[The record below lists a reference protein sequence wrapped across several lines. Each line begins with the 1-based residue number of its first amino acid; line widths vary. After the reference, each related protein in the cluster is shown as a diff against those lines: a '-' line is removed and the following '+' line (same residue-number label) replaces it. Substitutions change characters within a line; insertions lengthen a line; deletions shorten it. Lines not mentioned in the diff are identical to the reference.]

1 MKIPSAIVQRI
12 RKLRAPT
19 KWGIIAVLSLGGA
32 VSTYAAIQ
40 IQNSNMVRTV
50 EGGNVV
56 NSGAAP
62 FFKTPFAHVSQTAA
76 RAALQA
82 DPLAGMIALF
92 EVGDAMF
99 DIPGNEAD
107 GVGGSVDG
115 FARFTRVPR
124 ADLTGAGQWATHT
137 PSRATGPNG
146 QKCTDCHF
154 LPVGDGAGTN
164 TANAHRDPTHSA
176 NLKRMIQRNT
186 PHLFGGSA
194 KQLLAEEMTTDLQG
208 LRNAA
213 CNCQNATGPACS
225 ARTVN
230 LTAKGI
236 SFGSIVVSRAANQ
249 ACAFNTSGVQG
260 VATDLVVRPFQ
271 WKGAV
276 AHLRDFTRDANHNEL
291 GLSANEF
298 YPNAD
303 VDTVS
308 DHDGDQVGN
317 ERTVGD
323 ITALTTYGG
332 NQPRPVTRQ
341 ELVSLGLLDCSTN
354 PCADGL
360 APPNNAAISA
370 GATAFNAMGCN
381 SCHTPQLLVNNPV
394 WQEPSRL
401 AAFRENGI
409 TPGGQTYAS
418 LGVDTIVP
426 VRVNI
431 TTQIQENASVLQAN
445 GQGLGNL
452 ETDGSGRAIVRIF
465 SDLKR
470 HNMGPGL
477 AEQID
482 EIGTGAG
489 VFITTPL
496 WGIGSTAPYMHDGR
510 SPTLTGA
517 ILEHGNGGGENAAQN
532 AFNAFNNAS
541 NTTRQNLI
549 LFLMNMILFKAG

>member
-1 MKIPSAIVQRI
+1 MRKFGVFAQRI
-12 RKLRAPT
+12 RRLSAPM
-19 KWGIIAVLSLGGA
+19 KWGTIAVLLLGGA
-32 VSTYAAIQ
+32 ASTYAAIQ

-56 NSGAAP
+56 NSGAGP
-62 FFKTPFAHVSQTAA
+62 IFKTPFAHVSQTAA

-82 DPLAGMIALF
+82 DPVAGMVALF
-92 EVGDAMF
+92 TVGDAMF
-99 DIPGNEAD
+99 ALTPNEAD
-107 GVGGSVDG
+107 GSGASVDG
-115 FARFTRVPR
+115 FSRFTRVPR

-137 PSRATGPNG
+137 PARATGPNG
-146 QKCTDCHF
+146 GSCTDCHN
-154 LPVGDGAGTN
+154 LPTGDGAGSS

-194 KQLLAEEMTTDLQG
+194 KQLLAEEMTTELQG
-208 LRNAA
+208 ERDAA
-213 CNCQNATGPACS
+213 CNCQSATGPACS

-230 LTAKGI
+230 LTGKGI
-236 SFGSIVVSRAANQ
+236 SFGSLVVSRAANQ
-249 ACAFNTSGVQG
+249 ACTFNTAGVQG
-260 VATDLVVRPFQ
+260 VTTDLVVRPFQ

-276 AHLRDFTRDANHNEL
+276 AHLRDFTRDANNNEL
-291 GLSANEF
+291 GMQANEF
-298 YPNAD
+298 YANAD

-308 DHDGDQVGN
+308 DHDGDNVGN

-323 ITALTTYGG
+323 ITAMTTYGA

-354 PCADGL
+354 PCSDGQ
-360 APPNNAAISA
+360 APPNSAAISA
-370 GATAFNAMGCN
+370 GATAFNDLGCA

-394 WQEPSRL
+394 WQEPSAL

-409 TPGGQTYAS
+409 TPGGQTFAS
-418 LGVDTIVP
+418 LGVDTVVP

-445 GQGLGNL
+445 GKGLGNL
-452 ETDGSGRAIVRIF
+452 ETDSSGHAIVRIF

-470 HNMGPGL
+470 HNMGSGL

-482 EIGTGAG
+482 EIGTGAS

-510 SPTLTGA
+510 SPSLTGA
-517 ILEHGNGGGENAAQN
+517 ILEHSSAGAEVSAVNAV
-532 AFNAFNNAS
+532 NAFNNAS
-541 NTTRQNLI
+541 NATRQNLI
-549 LFLMNMILFKAG
+549 LFLMNMVLFKAS